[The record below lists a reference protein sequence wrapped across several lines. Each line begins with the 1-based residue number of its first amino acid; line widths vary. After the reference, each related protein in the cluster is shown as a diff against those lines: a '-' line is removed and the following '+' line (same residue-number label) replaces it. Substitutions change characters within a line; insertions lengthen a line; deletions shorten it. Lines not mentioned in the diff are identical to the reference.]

1 MEPFKAGGGGINV
14 MTTKE
19 IDLVLTKIAV
29 MDRPGLLT
37 QIHTFHDP
45 FPLDFTSE
53 YLAHQSTEQLRH
65 ILMAAFLQ
73 HKQHA
78 QDLEPCPV

>member
-1 MEPFKAGGGGINV
+1 
-14 MTTKE
+14 MTIRE

-29 MDRPGLLT
+29 MDRTALLS
-37 QIHTFHDP
+37 QIRSFHDP
-45 FPLDFTSE
+45 FPLDFTDA
-53 YLAHQSTEQLRH
+53 YLVSQNTERLRH

-78 QDLEPCPV
+78 QDLELCHA

>member
-1 MEPFKAGGGGINV
+1 
-14 MTTKE
+14 MTIKE

-29 MDRPGLLT
+29 MDRTSLLAA
-37 QIHTFHDP
+37 IRSFHDP
-45 FPLDFTSE
+45 FPLDFTDG
-53 YLAHQSTEQLRH
+53 YLANQNTERLRH

-78 QDLEPCPV
+78 QDLEPCHA